1 MAVQKKTY
9 TLAAFEAISDL
20 PENRDRILELIEGE
34 IVEKMPTNP
43 YCSALATLIAYF
55 MNGHVIE
62 HDLGYVT
69 GADGGYNISEENSF
83 APDVGFISK
92 TRQPELPRRGYNPIP
107 PDLAVEVISPSDS
120 YSDVSKKVATYLRNG
135 TQMVWV
141 FDPVAELVAVH
152 TPDGAKT
159 LGKDDV
165 LDGGDVLPGFKLPIK
180 NIFRS

>member
-1 MAVQKKTY
+1 MVVQKKTY
-9 TLAAFEAISDL
+9 TLAEFEAISEL

-43 YCSALATLIAYF
+43 YCSVIAVRVVQYMGIF
-55 MNGHVIE
+55 VDE

-69 GADGGYNISEENSF
+69 GADGGYNISDENSF
-83 APDVGFISK
+83 APDVAFISK

-120 YSDVSKKVATYLRNG
+120 YTDVSKKVATYLRNG

-141 FDPVAELVAVH
+141 FDPGTELVAVH
-152 TPDGAKT
+152 TSDGAKT

-165 LDGGDVLPGFKLPIK
+165 LEGGDVLPGFRLPVSK
-180 NIFRS
+180 IFRS